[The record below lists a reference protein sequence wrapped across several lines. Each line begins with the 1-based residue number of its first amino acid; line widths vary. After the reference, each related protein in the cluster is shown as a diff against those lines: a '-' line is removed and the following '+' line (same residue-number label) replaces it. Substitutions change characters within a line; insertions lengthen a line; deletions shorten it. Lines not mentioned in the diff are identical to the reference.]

1 VDAYLARLALS
12 FLVGGGTVAA
22 FTTIAERGNPRVGGL
37 LLSFPVKVTV
47 SLVLIAL
54 NEGVAFAAQS
64 ATATPAGMAANVV
77 FIAATALLVRRLA
90 PWPAIAAALAL
101 WAAAGL
107 AIVLWLPAG
116 LAWSFPL
123 WALSAVVALLLLA
136 RLPRVHAAP
145 PARPAPLS
153 WWKLAGRAAG
163 AGAVVAGSIVVAH
176 YGGPILGGLA
186 SVFPSG
192 FITTMVILTRK
203 RGADFTGATVRV
215 MVAGT
220 AAPALFGVAIAFAYP
235 ALGIL
240 WGTLACLAFAA
251 CVSLG
256 VGVVLRWR
264 QSRREPAGHLGQPA
278 PKP

>member
-1 VDAYLARLALS
+1 VDAFLLRLALS
-12 FLVGGGTVAA
+12 FVVGGGTVAA
-22 FTTIAERGNPRVGGL
+22 FTTVAERGNARVGGL

-54 NEGVAFAAQS
+54 NEGVGFAATS
-64 ATATPAGMAANVV
+64 ATAVPAGIAVNAV
-77 FIAATALLVRRLA
+77 FLVATALLVRRLA

-107 AIVLWLPAG
+107 AVVLWLPEG
-116 LAWSFPL
+116 LAWSL
-123 WALSAVVALLLLA
+123 AAWGAVALAALALLA
-136 RLPRVHAAP
+136 RI
-145 PARPAPLS
+145 PALRGEKRAKADPAPLS
-153 WWKLAGRAAG
+153 WWRLALRACA

-203 RGADFTGATVRV
+203 HGADFTGATVRV

-220 AAPALFGVAIAFAYP
+220 AAPSLFGAAVAFAYP
-235 ALGIL
+235 ALGVL
-240 WGTLACLAFAA
+240 WGTLASVALAG

-256 VGVVLRWR
+256 VGALLRR
-264 QSRREPAGHLGQPA
+264 AHARESAEAEPVAA
-278 PKP
+278 